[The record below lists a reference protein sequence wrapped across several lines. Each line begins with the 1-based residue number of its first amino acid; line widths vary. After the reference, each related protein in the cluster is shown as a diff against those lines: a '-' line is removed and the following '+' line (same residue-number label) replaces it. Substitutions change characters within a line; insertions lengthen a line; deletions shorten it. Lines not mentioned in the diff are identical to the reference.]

1 MRSIYKT
8 GFWISAMITIVSLMI
23 LVIYGLP
30 LGVDFKG
37 GSVMEVEFSGNQP
50 TASEI
55 KTIIQDFGFLNNITV
70 QLSGESNAILRF
82 SEIGEQDHQQVLS
95 KIVESFGE
103 VQEQRFDS
111 VGPVIGKDLKTKSV
125 RALILVF
132 FAIIIYIALAF
143 RKMASVLSP
152 WAMGVAAIV
161 ALLHDVLITGAV
173 FSILGRFYGIEITA
187 VFVAAALTILGYSV
201 SDSVVVFDRIRE
213 NILRKGRSDF
223 GEKVHVS
230 VIQTLSRSINTSL
243 TTILPLVA
251 IYFFG
256 GETIQ
261 AFSLALIIG
270 IILGT
275 YSSIFVASPIL
286 IWLSKNR

>member
-1 MRSIYKT
+1 
-8 GFWISAMITIVSLMI
+8 
-23 LVIYGLP
+23 
-30 LGVDFKG
+30 
-37 GSVMEVEFSGNQP
+37 
-50 TASEI
+50 
-55 KTIIQDFGFLNNITV
+55 
-70 QLSGESNAILRF
+70 
-82 SEIGEQDHQQVLS
+82 
-95 KIVESFGE
+95 
-103 VQEQRFDS
+103 
-111 VGPVIGKDLKTKSV
+111 
-125 RALILVF
+125 
-132 FAIIIYIALAF
+132 
-143 RKMASVLSP
+143 
-152 WAMGVAAIV
+152 
-161 ALLHDVLITGAV
+161 
-173 FSILGRFYGIEITA
+173 LGRFYGIEITA